1 MDLAKW
7 LYFRETFRGDNTF
20 LIKGD
25 FILQQ
30 NVIECILRFSYLP
43 GSLAVSDLYCDEQ
56 ELGTANVT
64 AAHYASTSSSIS
76 QAPSNNIKVSRLQCS
91 SIPRDFFCPIY
102 LITAVE
108 TPTTINIIQPKIYY
122 ILRRTIQS
130 NKRNLKLRNL
140 PNLVL
145 LP

>member
-7 LYFRETFRGDNTF
+7 LYFRETKITF

-25 FILQQ
+25 FILEQ

-43 GSLAVSDLYCDEQ
+43 GSLGVSSPYCDEQ
-56 ELGTANVT
+56 ELGSTNLT
-64 AAHYASTSSSIS
+64 TAHYASTSSSIS

-102 LITAVE
+102 LITTVE
-108 TPTTINIIQPKIYY
+108 TPTTINKIEPKTYY

-130 NKRNLKLRNL
+130 LIKGTKSCEICH
-140 PNLVL
+140 
-145 LP
+145 